1 MQVLDIGI
9 FGVQKN
15 LMSCLSSDPYYSS
28 SVNQIIA
35 IVDSWQRA
43 TIRRNVTSTFKF
55 KNVVFISNKA

>member
-15 LMSCLSSDPYYSS
+15 LMSSLSSDPYYSS